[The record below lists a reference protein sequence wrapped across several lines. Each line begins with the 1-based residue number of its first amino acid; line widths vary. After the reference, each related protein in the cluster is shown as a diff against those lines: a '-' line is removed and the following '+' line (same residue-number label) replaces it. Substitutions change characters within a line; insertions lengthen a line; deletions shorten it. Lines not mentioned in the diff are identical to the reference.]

1 MTETCAWQR
10 PLEPPPGG
18 LQRLMQ
24 SVERRR
30 TPRSRLR
37 PRLAFAGAA
46 AAVLV
51 LVAGVQLSH
60 APRRAFEHALQT
72 AIEETGSVHERGI
85 AHDLPSA
92 RADVRIV
99 VLDTAGAAADA
110 QAGGS
115 P

>member
-1 MTETCAWQR
+1 MTETQAWQR
-10 PLEPPPGG
+10 ELEPPPGG
-18 LQRLMQ
+18 LQRLMH

-30 TPRSRLR
+30 APRTRLLR
-37 PRLAFAGAA
+37 RHAFAGAA

-51 LVAGVQLSH
+51 LVAGMQLSR

-72 AIEETGSVHERGI
+72 AIEETDTVHERGI

-99 VLDTAGAAADA
+99 VLDAAGAAA
-110 QAGGS
+110 GER